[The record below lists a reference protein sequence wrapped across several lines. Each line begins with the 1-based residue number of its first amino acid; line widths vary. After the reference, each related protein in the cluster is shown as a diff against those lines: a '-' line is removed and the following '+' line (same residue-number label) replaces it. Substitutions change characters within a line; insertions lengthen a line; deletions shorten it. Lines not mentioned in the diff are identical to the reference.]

1 MSHLKL
7 ADPFDEKHLS
17 IELLVGLDYYHLFFL
32 DEIIRSNEIEPEAVN
47 SHLGWIVSGSF
58 KHVRFPSANKTNVFF
73 VKNKPFNQV
82 SNNDDLRFSER

>member
-1 MSHLKL
+1 M
-7 ADPFDEKHLS
+7 S
-17 IELLVGLDYYHLFFL
+17 IEMLVGMDYYHLFFL
-32 DEIIRSNEIEPEAVN
+32 DEIIRGNEIEPEAVN